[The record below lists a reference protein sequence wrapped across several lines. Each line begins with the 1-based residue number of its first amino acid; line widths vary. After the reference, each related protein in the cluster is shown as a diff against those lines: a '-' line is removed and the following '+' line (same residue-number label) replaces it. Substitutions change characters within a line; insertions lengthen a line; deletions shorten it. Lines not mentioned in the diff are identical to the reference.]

1 MGSLRAL
8 WDQYK
13 RKILLVFNLRLV
25 KLKHGDGLFRN
36 YAGAL
41 LASALGLKDGDF
53 VTELVHLLPDGRVK
67 LRRRKCGQKFF
78 GQELEDLEG
87 HRSLSPNV
95 GQSDEQRQA
104 DVQDGGCECLVDVD
118 VGDVDLRE
126 LDSDRSSRFAEE
138 RREKLLEPASVKLRR
153 K

>member
-13 RKILLVFNLRLV
+13 RKILLVLNLRLV
-25 KLKHGDGLFRN
+25 KLKHRHGLFRN

-87 HRSLSPNV
+87 RRSMSPDV
-95 GQSDEQRQA
+95 GQSDEKRQA
-104 DVQDGGCECLVDVD
+104 DVQDGGRECLVDVD

-126 LDSDRSSRFAEE
+126 LDSDRSSRFAEK

>member
-1 MGSLRAL
+1 M
-8 WDQYK
+8 
-13 RKILLVFNLRLV
+13 
-25 KLKHGDGLFRN
+25 
-36 YAGAL
+36 
-41 LASALGLKDGDF
+41 
-53 VTELVHLLPDGRVK
+53 K

-87 HRSLSPNV
+87 RRGMAPNV
-95 GQSDEQRQA
+95 GQSDEKRQA
-104 DVQDGGCECLVDVD
+104 DVQDGGHECLVDVD

-126 LDSDRSSRFAEE
+126 LDSDRSSRFAEK